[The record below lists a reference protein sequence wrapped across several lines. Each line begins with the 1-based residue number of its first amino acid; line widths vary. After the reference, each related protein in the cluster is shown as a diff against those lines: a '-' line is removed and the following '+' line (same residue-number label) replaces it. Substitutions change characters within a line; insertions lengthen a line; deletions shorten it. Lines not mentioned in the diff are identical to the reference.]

1 MVQNVRGGNKTKRQ
15 KRNNERHQPTDK
27 INKDDGQMFAL
38 IIKNNGG
45 NVEVLCS
52 DHITRI
58 ARICGKLKKGPRPGG
73 GVVSGNFVVV
83 SLRDFE
89 GDQQHCDIISYGD
102 PPSNIKDLLQN
113 YDNKKEKITKR
124 DNIIFTETNDDFID
138 MINEDEEDIDF
149 DDFYGESISKPL
161 ETKQKQI
168 TEKPKKT
175 NESDFILDDINMDEI
190 NFDDI

>member
-15 KRNNERHQPTDK
+15 KRNSERHQPTDK

-52 DHITRI
+52 DHITRV

-113 YDNKKEKITKR
+113 YNNKKEKITKR
-124 DNIIFTETNDDFID
+124 DNIIFAETNDDFID
-138 MINEDEEDIDF
+138 MINEDEEDINF
-149 DDFYGESISKPL
+149 DDFNEEL
-161 ETKQKQI
+161 NQKQKQKE
-168 TEKPKKT
+168 EKPKKA
-175 NESDFILDDINMDEI
+175 NELDFILDDINMDEI
-190 NFDDI
+190 DFDDI

>member
-15 KRNNERHQPTDK
+15 KRNSERFTPTDK
-27 INKDDGQMFAL
+27 INKEDGQMFAL

-45 NVEVLCS
+45 NVSVLCS
-52 DHITRI
+52 DHVTRV
-58 ARICGKLKKGPRPGG
+58 ARICGKLKKGPRN
-73 GVVSGNFVVV
+73 VIAGNFVVV

-124 DNIIFTETNDDFID
+124 DNIIFTETNNEFID
-138 MINEDEEDIDF
+138 MIDEDDQDDIDF
-149 DDFYGESISKPL
+149 DDFYGESV
-161 ETKQKQI
+161 
-168 TEKPKKT
+168 KPKQTQTQTHKCDEIDL
-175 NESDFILDDINMDEI
+175 NIDDINLDEI